1 MKREKE
7 FKEYLKNKLI
17 DFAPCIEA
25 YEDYNLRITEV
36 LDGTGR
42 TENVVPSIIKRG

>member
-25 YEDYNLRITEV
+25 YEDYNL
-36 LDGTGR
+36 
-42 TENVVPSIIKRG
+42 K